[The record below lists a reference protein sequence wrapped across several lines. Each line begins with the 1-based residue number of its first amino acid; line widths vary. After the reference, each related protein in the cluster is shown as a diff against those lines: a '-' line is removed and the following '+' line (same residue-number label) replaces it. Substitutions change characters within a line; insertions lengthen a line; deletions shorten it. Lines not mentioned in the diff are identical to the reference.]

1 MACPIAEITRLIM
14 ERDKLRKDLFEAIK
28 ENKELKG
35 ELKILREEI
44 KNGKN

>member
-1 MACPIAEITRLIM
+1 M

>member
-14 ERDKLRKDLFEAIK
+14 ERDKLQEDLFEAIK

-35 ELKILREEI
+35 QLKILREEI
-44 KNGKN
+44 ENGEN